1 MRINDVFILDEAVDD
16 LNEGK
21 AFYDLQATGIGD
33 YFWDCLISDI
43 ESLIIY
49 AGIHSE
55 KLGLF
60 QMFAKRFPYTIDY

>member
-1 MRINDVFILDEAVDD
+1 MRIHDVFILDEAVDD

-43 ESLIIY
+43 ESLMVHTSI
-49 AGIHSE
+49 SCEEVFE
-55 KLGLF
+55 KIK
-60 QMFAKRFPYTIDY
+60 KRFGK

>member
-1 MRINDVFILDEAVDD
+1 MKINDVFILDEAVDD

-43 ESLIIY
+43 ESL
-49 AGIHSE
+49 
-55 KLGLF
+55 
-60 QMFAKRFPYTIDY
+60 MDYE